1 VTREGEPW
9 FVLAD
14 VCKVLDYSDSAQA
27 ARNLDSDEIHT
38 LHNTQGITESRN
50 GIVKLI
56 NESGLYSLVLTSRKP
71 DAKRFKKWITSEVIP
86 SIRKTGGYGVQA
98 PAIDLN
104 DPAFLRGALLTY
116 TEKVIALESQITILA
131 PKAEALDLSETHRV
145 ASRLDDDEKDR
156 HAMTTPGGEQ
166 KVTIINE
173 SGLYSL
179 GVIINDP
186 HGRPQN
192 TTIISEYGL
201 YSLVLASR
209 KPDARL
215 DDDEKADVGITDTS
229 QNGGKLKPDEKGVIS
244 LRDSIGRMQD
254 ATVITEAG
262 FYRLV
267 LRSDKPAAARLD
279 DEEKGVV
286 TTDTPG

>member
-1 VTREGEPW
+1 MAKDAADILGYADTTNAIKRHCKGVAFHHPLQTAGGLQNFRIIAEPDLLRLIIGSTLPAAEKFERW
-9 FVLAD
+9 VFED

-71 DAKRFKKWITSEVIP
+71 E
-86 SIRKTGGYGVQA
+86 
-98 PAIDLN
+98 
-104 DPAFLRGALLTY
+104 
-116 TEKVIALESQITILA
+116 
-131 PKAEALDLSETHRV
+131 
-145 ASRLDDDEKDR
+145 
-156 HAMTTPGGEQ
+156 
-166 KVTIINE
+166 
-173 SGLYSL
+173 
-179 GVIINDP
+179 
-186 HGRPQN
+186 
-192 TTIISEYGL
+192 
-201 YSLVLASR
+201 
-209 KPDARL
+209 
-215 DDDEKADVGITDTS
+215 
-229 QNGGKLKPDEKGVIS
+229 EKGVIS
-244 LRDSIGRMQD
+244 LPDSTGRMQD

>member
-1 VTREGEPW
+1 MRDGEPW
-9 FVLAD
+9 FVANDAAKILGYADPTTAVKSHCRGVQKLHPIPDALGRMQNVRVLAESDLLRLVVGSHLPAAEKFERWVFED

-71 DAKRFKKWITSEVIP
+71 E
-86 SIRKTGGYGVQA
+86 
-98 PAIDLN
+98 
-104 DPAFLRGALLTY
+104 
-116 TEKVIALESQITILA
+116 
-131 PKAEALDLSETHRV
+131 
-145 ASRLDDDEKDR
+145 
-156 HAMTTPGGEQ
+156 
-166 KVTIINE
+166 
-173 SGLYSL
+173 
-179 GVIINDP
+179 
-186 HGRPQN
+186 
-192 TTIISEYGL
+192 
-201 YSLVLASR
+201 
-209 KPDARL
+209 
-215 DDDEKADVGITDTS
+215 
-229 QNGGKLKPDEKGVIS
+229 EKGVIS
-244 LRDSIGRMQD
+244 LPDSTGRMQD